1 MSDAQ
6 WRNFRANLPIL
17 TIVFAIFGLA
27 ANAFRAC
34 FRFKARGMSFL
45 WLFISFIYLT
55 YLHGAW
61 YACLFPPF
69 LQLSLSLSLSL
80 CVFIFLS
87 FFGSIVFI
95 LAIALLNYLLVKVRF
110 LLPSP
115 PFSCLTLLGYNILFF
130 ALFYNQSSCLCPF
143 S

>member
-69 LQLSLSLSLSL
+69 LQLCFSLSL
-80 CVFIFLS
+80 CFYHSFV

-115 PFSCLTLLGYNILFF
+115 PFSCLSNI
-130 ALFYNQSSCLCPF
+130 
-143 S
+143 